1 MNVFPEE
8 EPGANVLGSRQ
19 VAVVYLAV
27 LESTQA
33 IVVDLSAVFVVV
45 DAVSVY
51 LAGAVIGILRCTP
64 CTDTGDTHPVTVRLK
79 GHTVLDII
87 LTPHMDAFPVLPST
101 DFSFGVKVFKDN
113 TVYAVSDSYIHQGLR
128 RCNGQLAV
136 GFPYPSV
143 NTPALLAGLLIHPL
157 PVDHVVKTAFFT
169 VKVDDTFIM
178 DSTVGGHDTPGGSG
192 IDAEVYGKDTISKSV
207 FIRNQSLGF
216 AESEPDTIPASH
228 FINDR

>member
-8 EPGANVLGSRQ
+8 EPGTNVLGSRQ

-33 IVVDLSAVFVVV
+33 VVVDLSAVFVVV

-64 CTDTGDTHPVTVRLK
+64 CTDTGDTHSVTVRLK

-87 LTPHMDAFPVLPST
+87 FTPHMDAFPVLPSM
-101 DFSFGVKVFKDN
+101 DFSFGVKALEDD
-113 TVYAVSDSYIHQGLR
+113 TVYAVSDSYIHQCLR

-192 IDAEVYGKDTISKSV
+192 IDTKVYGKDTVSKSV
-207 FIRNQSLGF
+207 FI
-216 AESEPDTIPASH
+216 
-228 FINDR
+228 